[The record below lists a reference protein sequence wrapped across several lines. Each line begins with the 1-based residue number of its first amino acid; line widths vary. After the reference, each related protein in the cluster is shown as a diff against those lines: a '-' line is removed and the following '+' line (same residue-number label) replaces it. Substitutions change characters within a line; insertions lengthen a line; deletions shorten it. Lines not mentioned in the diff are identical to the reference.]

1 MKAWEIRSAKDVQ
14 ALWLKVRE
22 VPGRTEGRNDR
33 SEERYCLGVYLLAL
47 AQNGRLAYPFKVEQA
62 IGSKSP
68 DFMFTSESGEITGLE
83 VTRATEQWFQR
94 EMTSAEREYR
104 RREVAA
110 AAAAKEPDPVVTP
123 LSMLGWA
130 GDEAEKQ
137 WCVLVRRA
145 IEAKLAKFSG
155 FRPASRHDLLI
166 YDDTPLPAVDRRKV
180 LLTLVPWA
188 SKLKGQM
195 PTLGKI
201 SVIISLDVLFDVGGE
216 SHIFP
221 YVQWSAPE
229 LDDTDQTQTFSERVE
244 LAGQVAVERAIREPS
259 QWRIP
264 RRETPAAGYYVDS
277 KGRIV
282 KRTSEGRRFE
292 VRIKEDGSEVIVK
305 ELSSA

>member
-33 SEERYCLGVYLLAL
+33 PEERYCLGVYLLAL
-47 AQNGRLAYPFKVEQA
+47 AQNGLLAYPFKVEQA
-62 IGSKSP
+62 IRSKSP
-68 DFMFTSESGEITGLE
+68 DFMFTSEFGEITGLE

-94 EMTSAEREYR
+94 EMTAAEREYR

-110 AAAAKEPDPVVTP
+110 AAAAEEPEPVVTP

-130 GDEAEKQ
+130 ADEAEKQ

-145 IEAKLAKFSG
+145 IEAKLGKFSG

-188 SKLKGQM
+188 SKLKRQM

-216 SHIFP
+216 SRIFP
-221 YVQWSAPE
+221 YVHWSAPE

-244 LAGQVAVERAIREPS
+244 LASQVAVERAIREPS
-259 QWRIP
+259 Q
-264 RRETPAAGYYVDS
+264 
-277 KGRIV
+277 
-282 KRTSEGRRFE
+282 
-292 VRIKEDGSEVIVK
+292 
-305 ELSSA
+305 

>member
-1 MKAWEIRSAKDVQ
+1 
-14 ALWLKVRE
+14 
-22 VPGRTEGRNDR
+22 
-33 SEERYCLGVYLLAL
+33 
-47 AQNGRLAYPFKVEQA
+47 
-62 IGSKSP
+62 
-68 DFMFTSESGEITGLE
+68 
-83 VTRATEQWFQR
+83 
-94 EMTSAEREYR
+94 MTAAEREYR

-110 AAAAKEPDPVVTP
+110 AAAAEEPEPVVTP

-145 IEAKLAKFSG
+145 IETKLGRFPG

-188 SKLKGQM
+188 SKLKRQM
-195 PTLGKI
+195 RTLGKI
-201 SVIISLDVLFDVGGE
+201 SVIVSLDVLFDVGGE
-216 SHIFP
+216 SRIFP
-221 YVQWSAPE
+221 YVRWSAPE

-264 RRETPAAGYYVDS
+264 RRETPAAGYYVDA

-292 VRIKEDGSEVIVK
+292 VRIKEDGSEVIVR